1 VAGFERLGEPG
12 PLSCGLASLSV
23 GPARAPWV
31 PQDNGLLIHASGA
44 LLFRHVC
51 TSVSNDGRSQSNL
64 VIILKKRG
72 IGNNSAGNEENPYV
86 STSIAR
92 FLSCSFKFK
101 KAKYP
106 PFELIEIL
114 ALS

>member
-51 TSVSNDGRSQSNL
+51 ISVSNDGRSQSNL
-64 VIILKKRG
+64 VIILKKG
-72 IGNNSAGNEENPYV
+72 ELEISQLAM
-86 STSIAR
+86 
-92 FLSCSFKFK
+92 K
-101 KAKYP
+101 KIHMFP
-106 PFELIEIL
+106 P
-114 ALS
+114 A